1 MLYRNY
7 NYVKVGQ
14 TEIITDNLNPV
25 FVRYVTINYSFEER
39 QDIKITVYDVD
50 DFNEKVSV
58 EQNLI
63 GEVNFRIDQLL
74 MASDKTLTLP
84 IKG

>member
-1 MLYRNY
+1 M
-7 NYVKVGQ
+7 KMGQ
-14 TEIITDNLNPV
+14 TEVITDNLNPV

-50 DFNEKVSV
+50 NFDTKVSV

-63 GEVNFRIDQLL
+63 GEVEFRVDQLL
-74 MASDKTLTLP
+74 MATDKTLTLP